1 MPNKLKHLL
10 LTTVED
16 PYSVKSWSG
25 IPYSL
30 RVALEGQVERLSVFR
45 PARPSR
51 NLVDAVKRQVYGGTP
66 PKYPLWMTKSTLQN
80 NAREVQAEIDRV
92 KPDGVL
98 SISSQC
104 IAMLQQPG
112 VPVFLF
118 SDSPW
123 LAWMEAYEGTVSRP
137 MLADWYA
144 AREAAT
150 ARRID
155 GLCFGSQWAV
165 DEAVRLYGEHAADG
179 SPMRDRLH
187 VTPLGSNWVPSLT
200 RQQILAQMDARP
212 ADTIELLY
220 VGKDWE
226 RKGGPLAV
234 QVAQLLHAAGHH
246 VRLEIVGCRP
256 TLPPDTESYI
266 RSHGL
271 LYQSDAE
278 QSAKLALMFERA
290 HFLIVP
296 TTAECFGIVF
306 AEAQAFALPPISR
319 RVHALPTVIADGQT
333 GLLFDRDAP
342 ASVYVDRI
350 LALKAQPET
359 YRAMAVKA
367 RDHFEES
374 LNWSKTA
381 EGIVRLM
388 DSTFAGR

>member
-1 MPNKLKHLL
+1 MPKRLKHLL

-30 RVALEGQVERLSVFR
+30 RVALEGHVEQLSVFR
-45 PARPSR
+45 PSRPSR
-51 NLVDAVKRQVYGGTP
+51 SLVDVVKRKVYGGTP
-66 PKYPLWMTKSTLQN
+66 PKYPLWMTKATLDK

-92 KPDGVL
+92 RPDGVL

-104 IAMLQQPG
+104 IAMLDRPG
-112 VPVFLF
+112 VPVYLF

-137 MLADWYA
+137 MLADQFA
-144 AREAAT
+144 AQEAAA

-155 GLCFGSQWAV
+155 GVCFGSQWAV
-165 DEAVRLYGEHAADG
+165 EEGVRLYGTQAADG
-179 SPMRDRLH
+179 TPMRDRLH

-200 RQQILAQMDARP
+200 REQILAQMDARP

-234 QVAQLLHAAGHH
+234 QVAQLLHAAGHA
-246 VRLEIVGCRP
+246 VRLEIVGCKP
-256 TLPPDTESYI
+256 DLPADTGEYI

-271 LYQSDAE
+271 LYQSDPE
-278 QSAKLALMFERA
+278 QSATLAAMFERA

-319 RVHALPTVIADGQT
+319 RVHALPTVIADGET
-333 GLLFDRDAP
+333 GLLFDRNAP
-342 ASVYVDRI
+342 ASAYVERI
-350 LALKAQPET
+350 LALKAQPAA

-367 RDHFEES
+367 RDRFEGL

-381 EGIVRLM
+381 EEIVRLM
-388 DSTFAGR
+388 DATLGKA